1 MQTSEPEPGGGG
13 AAPSAA
19 QAATP
24 RSDFFAAL
32 MWIAFGLAA
41 TIGSWRMDRLENQD
55 VNPYTVPGL
64 LPGLLGLAIVFFGTL
79 LLARA
84 WRQGALGRES
94 PRAAAM
100 SAVERKRFLIVL
112 GLCLTFG
119 VGLVGHGL
127 PFWLAAAIFVSTT
140 IAVLQYPQHRAAGQV
155 ARGLA
160 IAIAIGL
167 AAGLLITLVFQ
178 EFFLVRLP

>member
-1 MQTSEPEPGGGG
+1 MHTSEPEPDAAA

-19 QAATP
+19 GRITP
-24 RSDFFAAL
+24 RSDFLGAL
-32 MWIAFGLAA
+32 LWIAFGVAVA
-41 TIGSWRMDRLENQD
+41 IGSWRMDRLEDQD

-84 WRQGALGRES
+84 WRQGALGSEGAWS
-94 PRAAAM
+94 AAM
-100 SAVERKRFLIVL
+100 SAAERKRFLIVL

-119 VGLVGHGL
+119 IGLVGHGL
-127 PFWLAAAIFVSTT
+127 PFWLAAAVFVATT
-140 IAVLQYPQHRAAGQV
+140 IAVLQYPQRRVANQV
-155 ARGLA
+155 ARGLI
-160 IAIAIGL
+160 IAIVIGL
-167 AAGLLITLVFQ
+167 GAGLLITLVFQ

>member
-1 MQTSEPEPGGGG
+1 MQTTEPEPGVE

-19 QAATP
+19 QAVTP
-24 RSDFFAAL
+24 RSDFLAAL
-32 MWIAFGLAA
+32 MWIAFGIAV
-41 TIGSWRMDRLENQD
+41 TIGSWRMDRLEDQD

-84 WRQGALGRES
+84 CGQGALRKES
-94 PRAAAM
+94 PRSVAM
-100 SAVERKRFLIVL
+100 SAAERKRFLIVL

-119 VGLVGHGL
+119 IGLVGHGL

-140 IAVLQYPQHRAAGQV
+140 IAVLQYPQRRSDNQV

-160 IAIAIGL
+160 IAIVIGL
-167 AAGLLITLVFQ
+167 SAGLLITLVFQ